1 MRTIPLTLIPF
12 LLYNA
17 VAFRWFEDLEPVLD
31 QGYNVTPWAAVLIN
45 IPLPSGLVVPLDV
58 ATVLLAASLVLL
70 FIEIIKATRTS
81 TLSLVDHSLSL
92 LILVAYLIEFL
103 SVQEAATPLFLL
115 LMTITFLDV
124 IAGFIITLS
133 GARRDVVVASG
144 NS

>member
-1 MRTIPLTLIPF
+1 M
-12 LLYNA
+12 
-17 VAFRWFEDLEPVLD
+17 
-31 QGYNVTPWAAVLIN
+31 
-45 IPLPSGLVVPLDV
+45 
-58 ATVLLAASLVLL
+58 
-70 FIEIIKATRTS
+70 
-81 TLSLVDHSLSL
+81 
-92 LILVAYLIEFL
+92 AYLIEFL

>member
-17 VAFRWFEDLEPVLD
+17 VAFRWFDDLEPVLD
-31 QGYNVTPWAAVLIN
+31 QGYNVTPWAAVLFS
-45 IPLPSGLVVPLDV
+45 IPLPSGLLVPFDV
-58 ATVLLAASLVLL
+58 ATLLLASTLVLL
-70 FIEIIKATRTS
+70 FVEIIKATRTS

-103 SVQEAATPLFLL
+103 SVQEAATPLFFL

-133 GARRDVVVASG
+133 GARRDVVVTPGS
-144 NS
+144 S

>member
-58 ATVLLAASLVLL
+58 ATVLLAASLILL

>member
-31 QGYNVTPWAAVLIN
+31 QGYNVTPWAAIVFQ
-45 IPLPSGLVVPLDV
+45 IPLPSGLLVPLDV
-58 ATVLLAASLVLL
+58 ATLLLAGTLVLL
-70 FIEIIKATRTS
+70 FVEIIKATRTS

-124 IAGFIITLS
+124 IAGFVITLS
-133 GARRDVVVASG
+133 SARRDVVVAAS